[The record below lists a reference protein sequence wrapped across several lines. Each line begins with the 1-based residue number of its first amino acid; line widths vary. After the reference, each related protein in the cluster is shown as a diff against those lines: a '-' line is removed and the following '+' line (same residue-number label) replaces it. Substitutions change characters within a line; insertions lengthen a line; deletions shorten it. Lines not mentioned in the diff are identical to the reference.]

1 MTEKAKRGKEETDDR
16 GRGGGGQAATGENR
30 LRHPAVHDG
39 VEPAVVRAG
48 PSRVRS
54 VPPRPGFDESP
65 LHLRRSVIILY
76 YIILYYIISYFYCYY
91 YCYFRPGFDEGML
104 HLRKKITIIII
115 IMINMII
122 VIVVVVVIIIIIIII
137 TIVLIQ
143 DSTKARSTFVDG
155 NFYLFIDV
163 LL

>member
-1 MTEKAKRGKEETDDR
+1 MTEEAKRGKEETDDR

-65 LHLRRSVIILY
+65 LQLRRSVIILY
-76 YIILYYIISYFYCYY
+76 YIILYYIILYHIF
-91 YCYFRPGFDEGML
+91 
-104 HLRKKITIIII
+104 IAIIIAI
-115 IMINMII
+115 FD
-122 VIVVVVVIIIIIIII
+122 
-137 TIVLIQ
+137 Q
-143 DSTKARSTFVDG
+143 DLTHACSTFVKK
-155 NFYLFIDV
+155 
-163 LL
+163 